1 MSVILLLLTLLLI
14 GPAMD
19 LLGSLGKN
27 DVVVSDD
34 KIKLD
39 LLDSSD
45 SSLVGE
51 VLDFVNPDDGIGPL
65 YFAPGSCFYSEG
77 FQVKNKGAIPIEYRV
92 YINVDGVAD
101 RERFLEA
108 FEVYMMS
115 DLTDP
120 SGGTQMTSF
129 EGYLAPGESSE
140 SFYLAVRMRETA
152 GNEFQGKSYSGIG
165 ITVYAVAAD
174 E

>member
-1 MSVILLLLTLLLI
+1 MSVILLLLALLLI

-34 KIKLD
+34 RIKLD

-51 VLDFVNPDDGIGPL
+51 VLDFVNPDDGISPL
-65 YFAPGSCFYSEG
+65 YFAPGSCFYTEG

-101 RERFLEA
+101 RERCLEA
-108 FEVYMMS
+108 FEGYIMS
-115 DLTDP
+115 DSTDP

-140 SFYLAVRMRETA
+140 NFYLAVRMRETA

>member
-19 LLGSLGKN
+19 LLGRPGKN

-65 YFAPGSCFYSEG
+65 YFAPGSCFYTEG

-101 RERFLEA
+101 RERFLKA
-108 FEVYMMS
+108 FEVYMIS